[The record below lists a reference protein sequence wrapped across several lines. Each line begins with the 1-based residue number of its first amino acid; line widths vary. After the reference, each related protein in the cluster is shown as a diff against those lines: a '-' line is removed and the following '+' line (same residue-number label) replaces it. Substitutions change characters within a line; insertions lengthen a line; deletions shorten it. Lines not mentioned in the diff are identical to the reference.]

1 MKLPITIQYQ
11 SGEENTYVCSPPEWA
26 RWERQSGNTISQA
39 QEKIGVSD
47 LLFLAYHAMKR
58 EAAGKPVKPFEV
70 WSEGVAD
77 IQVGDSSPKATTS
90 EV

>member
-1 MKLPITIQYQ
+1 
-11 SGEENTYVCSPPEWA
+11 
-26 RWERQSGNTISQA
+26 
-39 QEKIGVSD
+39 
-47 LLFLAYHAMKR
+47 MKR